1 MLDAWTSRL
10 SVAEVSTFRWSFE
23 EDVLRYRSH
32 GFDAMGVWR
41 MKLADYGEAKGAEF
55 LEENGMQVSS
65 LSWAG
70 GFTGNDGRSF
80 REALHDALDAIE
92 TAAQIKARTLVI
104 LTGSRM
110 GHTRNHAKRMLT
122 HALRELTEAARAVGV
137 QLAVEPMHIGC
148 AQDFTFLTSIPDT
161 LDVIAKLGQPNLG
174 IAFDCYHLAQDPG
187 AIDWL
192 PAIAPLVRLV
202 QLGDSK
208 GAPVG
213 EQNRCMLGDGYVPIS
228 SIVQVLESCGY
239 TGFYEVELV
248 GEDVEHFGYDRLL
261 TESIQRLKQMNV

>member
-1 MLDAWTSRL
+1 MHLFSRLLYKQRKLCILAATAVASADLLVPRHVEPTPMLDAWTSRL

-41 MKLADYGEAKGAEF
+41 MKLADYGEAKGADF

-92 TAAQIKARTLVI
+92 TAAQIKAKTLVI

-122 HALRELTEAARAVGV
+122 LALRELTEAARAVGV
-137 QLAVEPMHIGC
+137 HSQSSLC
-148 AQDFTFLTSIPDT
+148 T
-161 LDVIAKLGQPNLG
+161 L
-174 IAFDCYHLAQDPG
+174 G
-187 AIDWL
+187 AH
-192 PAIAPLVRLV
+192 
-202 QLGDSK
+202 K
-208 GAPVG
+208 
-213 EQNRCMLGDGYVPIS
+213 
-228 SIVQVLESCGY
+228 
-239 TGFYEVELV
+239 T
-248 GEDVEHFGYDRLL
+248 LL
-261 TESIQRLKQMNV
+261 F